1 MTARR
6 AIPEPRKLRIPPLE
20 NGDRLTRTEFE
31 RRYHAMPK
39 DVKAELIDGVVY
51 MASPTRYESHGH
63 ADLRLIAWLGSYHA
77 ATPGT
82 DCAVNATVRL
92 DADNEPQPDSFL
104 FILPEFGG
112 QARVSEDDYI
122 ESAPE
127 LIVEIAASSAS
138 LDLGPKFDAYAAAGV
153 REYVVWRTLDD
164 AIDWFVLRDGQ
175 YVALAPD
182 DAGVVRSEVFPGLWL
197 DVPAALGRD
206 MAAILATLQQGLQS
220 PEHTRFVAEL
230 QARRTP

>member
-6 AIPEPRKLRIPPLE
+6 AIPEPRELRIPPLE

-51 MASPTRYESHGH
+51 MASPTRYDSHGH
-63 ADLRLIAWLGSYHA
+63 ADARVIAWLGAYSA

-82 DCAVNATVRL
+82 DFASNSTVRL
-92 DADNEPQPDSFL
+92 TADSEPQPDSVL
-104 FILPEFGG
+104 FITAECGG
-112 QARVSEDDYI
+112 TVVISEDDYI
-122 ESAPE
+122 ENSPD
-127 LIVEIAASSAS
+127 LIVEVAASSAN
-138 LDLGPKFDAYAAAGV
+138 LDLGPKLEAYAVAGV

-164 AIDWFVLRDGQ
+164 AIDWFVLRDGR

-182 DAGVVRSEVFPGLWL
+182 EAGVIRSEVFPGLWL
-197 DVPAALGRD
+197 DVPAALRRD
-206 MAAILATLQQGLQS
+206 MAAILATLQEGIRS
-220 PEHTRFVAEL
+220 PEHARFVAEL